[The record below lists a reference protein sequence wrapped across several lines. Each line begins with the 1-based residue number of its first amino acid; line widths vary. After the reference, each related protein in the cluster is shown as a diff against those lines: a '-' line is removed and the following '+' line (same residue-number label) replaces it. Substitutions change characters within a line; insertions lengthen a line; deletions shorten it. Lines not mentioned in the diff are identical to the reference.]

1 MKNNR
6 WEMGSSFHEIID
18 KLNLQIPDISLWD
31 NYALYLSGRYAL
43 LDLILYK
50 KKYEGL
56 TDIYLPS
63 YYCHDVTRL
72 IENQIKVHIYECSPI
87 SVVNLSL
94 FPKGATVLLVEYMG
108 NMVQVI
114 GDNTLRII
122 MDKTHDPFSEYA
134 YSFLPEFYF
143 GSLRKVLPTGE
154 GGFLFPKL
162 HNSLKKTTNIHND
175 KLRSLKN
182 AMHLKKMYLRGADIP
197 KNVFLKEFNDFECF
211 LNSKINIYE
220 ISEQTLKDLSELDVD
235 AIYDKKYEN
244 LQYLYSYYEDNKKFK
259 KFKNNCYF
267 SFFISFENS
276 TFVRTQLINNN
287 IYPIILWPNYEGDI
301 HLINGK
307 LLISLHA
314 DFRYDLVDLKKLTT
328 ILDGIFCEI

>member
-1 MKNNR
+1 MKNDR
-6 WEMGSSFHEIID
+6 WEMGSSFHENLTETKSKIFNTII
-18 KLNLQIPDISLWD
+18 WD

-50 KKYEGL
+50 KKYENL
-56 TDIYLPS
+56 TELYIPS

-72 IENQIKVHIYECSPI
+72 IESQIKIQFYECSPI
-87 SVVNLSL
+87 SIVDLSL
-94 FPKGATVLLVEYMG
+94 FPEGSTVVLVEYLG
-108 NMVQVI
+108 NKVKTI
-114 GDNTLRII
+114 SNNLLNII
-122 MDKTHDPFSEYA
+122 IDKTHDPFSEYA
-134 YSFLPEFYF
+134 YPFLPEFYF

-162 HNSLKKTTNIHND
+162 HNSLKKITYINND

-182 AMHLKKMYLRGADIP
+182 AMHLKKMYLCGADIP
-197 KNVFLKEFNDFECF
+197 KNDFLKEFNDFESF
-211 LNSKINIYE
+211 LNNTVNIYE
-220 ISEQTLKDLSELDVD
+220 ISAQSLKDLSKLDVG

-244 LQYLYSYYEDNKKFK
+244 LEYLYSYYEENKKIR
-259 KFKNNCYF
+259 KFKNTCYF
-267 SFFISFENS
+267 SFFVSLEKYA
-276 TFVRTQLINNN
+276 FVRTQLINNN

-314 DFRYDLVDLKKLTT
+314 DFRYDLVDLKKLTI